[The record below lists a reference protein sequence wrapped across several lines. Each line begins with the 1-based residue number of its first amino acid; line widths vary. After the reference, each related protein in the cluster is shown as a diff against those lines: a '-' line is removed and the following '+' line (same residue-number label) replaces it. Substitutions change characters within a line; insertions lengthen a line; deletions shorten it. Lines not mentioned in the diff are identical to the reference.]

1 MSCDIL
7 KYTHLLTKGGSMK
20 RLQLTE
26 HDIED
31 IDMFSRDHVGI
42 STLERYTGSD
52 KDDFQPYILL
62 TNFKKYL
69 DAFSEITGAPIKHG
83 SAMRACHCPADKITI
98 IDFGVGSPVAAL
110 IMELISFINPKAV
123 LMLGMCGGL
132 SRKYAVGDFFNPL
145 AAIREEGTSNAYM
158 PPQCPALSSFDIQQF
173 VCEELK
179 QSQLP
184 YHTGVIHTTNVR
196 FWEFNEPFKK
206 TLQEEHC
213 QAIDMECAT
222 LFTVGFSRAVPIGA
236 LMLISDLPLKAGGV
250 KTKESAKQVF
260 ENFTSQ
266 HLNVGIAVLKNIH
279 AHETATFGDQF

>member
-1 MSCDIL
+1 
-7 KYTHLLTKGGSMK
+7 MK